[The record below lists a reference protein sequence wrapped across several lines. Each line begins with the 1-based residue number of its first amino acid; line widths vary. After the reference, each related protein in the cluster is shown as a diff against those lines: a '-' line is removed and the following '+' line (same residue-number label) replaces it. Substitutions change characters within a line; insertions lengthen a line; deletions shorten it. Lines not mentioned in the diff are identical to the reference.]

1 MTSSATESWQLRW
14 FDWSTLDLDTLH
26 RLLQLRS
33 RVFVVEQDCVFLD
46 IDGRDPACEHLC
58 AFGPKDELIGTLRLV
73 PPGDTQPLPA
83 LGRVV
88 VALEWRGR
96 GLARALMRSGIR
108 HCAARYPGSAIHLS
122 AQEHLQP
129 FYASLGFER
138 CSERYLDDG
147 IWHVDMRRN

>member
-1 MTSSATESWQLRW
+1 MTSSATDTWRLRW

-26 RLLQLRS
+26 QLLQLRS

-46 IDGRDPACEHLC
+46 IDGRDPACEQLC
-58 AFGPKDELIGTLRLV
+58 AFAPDDELIGTLRLV
-73 PPGDTQPLPA
+73 PPDATQPLPA

-88 VALEWRGR
+88 VAAAWRGR
-96 GLARALMRSGIR
+96 GLARALMQAGIR
-108 HCAARYPGSAIHLS
+108 HCQARYPGSPIHLS
-122 AQEHLQP
+122 AQEHLQA
-129 FYASLGFER
+129 FYGSLGFER